1 MECIARLGAEPARLS
16 ITGIAFPGHC
26 LPSLHCFDDE
36 PASQEGFLPRHLVL
50 RLPHETRIHIFLE
63 LVGGFNLGIIDE
75 ESLAQR
81 FAGKILEA

>member
-1 MECIARLGAEPARLS
+1 MS
-16 ITGIAFPGHC
+16 IAFPFHC

-36 PASQEGFLPRHLVL
+36 SASQESFLPRHLVL

-63 LVGGFNLGIIDE
+63 LIGGFDLGILDE
-75 ESLAQR
+75 ESLALG